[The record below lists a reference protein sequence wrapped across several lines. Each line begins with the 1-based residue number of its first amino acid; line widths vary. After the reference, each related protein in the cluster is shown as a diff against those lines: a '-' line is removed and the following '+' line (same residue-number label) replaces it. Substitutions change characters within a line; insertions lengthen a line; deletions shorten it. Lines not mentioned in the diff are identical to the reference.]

1 MIRMILKDI
10 NLTGYFSLPLQ
21 CFPLRNFNCNDDCLA
36 RLGYPTVSLT
46 SPHGTD
52 EYIKHNISKCNF
64 YLYNSTE
71 KILPGVQ
78 SYCLI
83 FI

>member
-52 EYIKHNISKCNF
+52 EVRMNRQS
-64 YLYNSTE
+64 LA
-71 KILPGVQ
+71 VQ
-78 SYCLI
+78 RNC
-83 FI
+83 